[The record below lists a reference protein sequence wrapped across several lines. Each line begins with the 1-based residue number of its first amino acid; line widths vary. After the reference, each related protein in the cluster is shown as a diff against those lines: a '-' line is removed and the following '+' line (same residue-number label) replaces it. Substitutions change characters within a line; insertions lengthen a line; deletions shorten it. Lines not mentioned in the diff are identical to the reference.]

1 LFSHSRLSRYTY
13 SMQRV
18 TILILIAIVLM
29 SALPSAFATDYS
41 SASFKVSN
49 PVIEEL
55 GGISNST
62 SFRLLGSIP
71 FIEPRRSTSTSYI
84 NIPAFPAFPG
94 STTTVSTATPPTGG
108 GGGGGGGVAPDPS
121 KPKPKLTDKNFL
133 RVDFNRDG
141 FVNFID
147 FSILL
152 YYFDKTGSIIIPFD
166 LNEDGLVDMVDISIF
181 MYYWDGK

>member
-1 LFSHSRLSRYTY
+1 MILVVMRKKILALLLFTALSAPA
-13 SMQRV
+13 V
-18 TILILIAIVLM
+18 VL
-29 SALPSAFATDYS
+29 ATDYS
-41 SASFKVSN
+41 STNFSVSN

-55 GGISNST
+55 GGISTST

-84 NIPAFPAFPG
+84 NIPGFPAFPG
-94 STTTVSTATPPTGG
+94 TTTTTTTPGG
-108 GGGGGGGVAPDPS
+108 GGGGGGGGLPQEP
-121 KPKPKLTDKNFL
+121 KPKPQPQPGDPIFK

-152 YYFDKTGSIIIPFD
+152 YYFDKQGSIIVPFD
-166 LNEDGLVDMVDISIF
+166 LNDDGAVDMIDISIF